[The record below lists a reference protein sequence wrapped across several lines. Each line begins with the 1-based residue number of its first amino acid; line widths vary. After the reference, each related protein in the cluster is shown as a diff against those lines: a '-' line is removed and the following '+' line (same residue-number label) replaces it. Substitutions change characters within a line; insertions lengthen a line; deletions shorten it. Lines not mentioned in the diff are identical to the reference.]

1 MVKILFK
8 DHTGNERSVEAAA
21 GISVMQAAVS
31 NGVPGIDADCGGS
44 CSCATC
50 HVYVDE
56 TWVGKLTAM
65 DANED
70 AMLGL
75 SSDRRGNSRLC
86 CQITLSEELDG
97 LMVTTPEFQF

>member
-56 TWVGKLTAM
+56 AWVGKLTAM

-70 AMLGL
+70 AMLSL

>member
-1 MVKILFK
+1 MVKVLFK
-8 DHTGNERSVEAAA
+8 DHTGSEQSVEAAA
-21 GISVMQAAVS
+21 GVSVMQAAVT

-56 TWVGKLTAM
+56 AWVGKLAAM

-75 SSDRRGNSRLC
+75 SSYRRENSRLC
-86 CQITLSEELDG
+86 CQITLSAELDG
-97 LMVTTPEFQF
+97 LTVTTPEFQF